1 MSKFDIRS
9 QFECQHK
16 ISNVKISHSARVQMS
31 KWDFESQILIFGP
44 NSNVIL
50 GILFFLKA
58 ISSTKHR
65 HHFHRL
71 TENELSIFGFQ
82 ISYCL

>member
-16 ISNVKISHSARVQMS
+16 ILNVKISHSARVLM
-31 KWDFESQILIFGP
+31 DFESQILIFGP

-50 GILFFLKA
+50 GILF
-58 ISSTKHR
+58 S
-65 HHFHRL
+65 
-71 TENELSIFGFQ
+71 E
-82 ISYCL
+82 SYFINQTQTSFP

>member
-16 ISNVKISHSARVQMS
+16 ISNVKISHSARVLM
-31 KWDFESQILIFGP
+31 DFESQILIFGP

-50 GILFFLKA
+50 GILFSESNF
-58 ISSTKHR
+58 INQTQTS
-65 HHFHRL
+65 FP
-71 TENELSIFGFQ
+71 
-82 ISYCL
+82 

>member
-16 ISNVKISHSARVQMS
+16 ISNVKISHSARVGMS
-31 KWDFESQILIFGP
+31 KDFESQILIFGP
-44 NSNVIL
+44 NSNVKL

>member
-16 ISNVKISHSARVQMS
+16 NSNVKISHSARVLM
-31 KWDFESQILIFGP
+31 DFESQILIFGP

-50 GILFFLKA
+50 GILF
-58 ISSTKHR
+58 S
-65 HHFHRL
+65 
-71 TENELSIFGFQ
+71 E
-82 ISYCL
+82 SYFINQTQTSFP

>member
-16 ISNVKISHSARVQMS
+16 ISNVKISNSARVLM
-31 KWDFESQILIFGP
+31 DFESQILIFGP

-58 ISSTKHR
+58 ISLTKHR

-71 TENELSIFGFQ
+71 TKNELSIFGFQ
-82 ISYCL
+82 VSYCL

>member
-16 ISNVKISHSARVQMS
+16 ISNVKISHSARVLM
-31 KWDFESQILIFGP
+31 DFESQILIFGP

-50 GILFFLKA
+50 GILF
-58 ISSTKHR
+58 S
-65 HHFHRL
+65 
-71 TENELSIFGFQ
+71 E
-82 ISYCL
+82 SYFINQTQTSFP

>member
-1 MSKFDIRS
+1 M
-9 QFECQHK
+9 
-16 ISNVKISHSARVQMS
+16 
-31 KWDFESQILIFGP
+31 DFESQILIFGP

-58 ISSTKHR
+58 ISLTKHR

-71 TENELSIFGFQ
+71 TENEFSIFGFQ